1 MVASPVPSVLSSER
15 ITHCGT
21 QPCPVPSQVD
31 GVYMLGK
38 AAHLC
43 WQNRV
48 ESAANNVRCEDR
60 KDVPFKVAGHR
71 RQQETGSYDMQTTK
85 LAQLAFLI

>member
-1 MVASPVPSVLSSER
+1 MVVSPVPSVLSSEH

-43 WQNRV
+43 LQNRG
-48 ESAANNVRCEDR
+48 ESAANNVRGEDR
-60 KDVPFKVAGHR
+60 KGIPK
-71 RQQETGSYDMQTTK
+71 K
-85 LAQLAFLI
+85 

>member
-1 MVASPVPSVLSSER
+1 MVVSPVPSVLSSEH

-31 GVYMLGK
+31 GIYMLGK

-43 WQNRV
+43 LQNRG
-48 ESAANNVRCEDR
+48 ESAANNVCCEDCKGIPLKSSR
-60 KDVPFKVAGHR
+60 ALSTVRDW
-71 RQQETGSYDMQTTK
+71 
-85 LAQLAFLI
+85 